1 MESTLDPSQELDF
14 DFTVPTGSQDFR
26 SLLQIL
32 SDAIGVDVTRITI
45 PVSYNEPT
53 TFLQRVMEA
62 STHCYLLKMANL
74 VAPYDKDLA
83 ILYVGVFSLSTFG
96 CSIQRTSKPFNPMLG
111 ETFEYVDER
120 RSIKFVGEQVSHHPP
135 ITACFVE
142 DENFEMTAYFR
153 VATRFTGNAVEVEP
167 ASTTII
173 KLKSTGE
180 QYTYGGIKSV
190 LNNLLVGTMWI
201 DMYGDIQV
209 KELSSSRV
217 FHLSCV
223 QCGWFSAGW
232 HEVFGDVISEDGE
245 IVFQIVGKWNET
257 IYATRTKISPNISKI
272 PRKKLVPKDDWEN
285 VPVPTSIPFGMT
297 IDDIPAF
304 SVGIK
309 TPIWHNIEE
318 KCLEEP
324 YTMWHMT
331 QLSVDSCSLDGYT
344 TNIPKTDSRR
354 RQDRIALENLDNNT
368 AASEKH
374 RLEEA
379 QRHKKKIRD
388 EKNLPW
394 IPKYFVE
401 DEKNIYHRWS
411 YKHNY
416 PWGKKYH
423 EY

>member
-1 MESTLDPSQELDF
+1 
-14 DFTVPTGSQDFR
+14 
-26 SLLQIL
+26 
-32 SDAIGVDVTRITI
+32 
-45 PVSYNEPT
+45 
-53 TFLQRVMEA
+53 
-62 STHCYLLKMANL
+62 
-74 VAPYDKDLA
+74 
-83 ILYVGVFSLSTFG
+83 
-96 CSIQRTSKPFNPMLG
+96 
-111 ETFEYVDER
+111 
-120 RSIKFVGEQVSHHPP
+120 
-135 ITACFVE
+135 
-142 DENFEMTAYFR
+142 MTAYFR

-209 KELSSSRV
+209 KELSSKRV

-232 HEVFGDVISEDGE
+232 HEVSGDVINEEGE
-245 IVFQIVGKWNET
+245 IVFQLNGKWNES
-257 IYATRTKISPNISKI
+257 IYATRTKISTDVIKI
-272 PRKKLVPKDDWEN
+272 PRKKEPKDNWDNEDIPEN
-285 VPVPTSIPFGMT
+285 IPFSMT
-297 IDDIPAF
+297 LDDIPAF
-304 SVGIK
+304 SIGSK

-318 KCLEEP
+318 KCLDEP
-324 YTMWHMT
+324 YTKWSMT
-331 QLSVDSCSLDGYT
+331 QLSVDSCSFDGYLD
-344 TNIPKTDSRR
+344 NLSLPKTDSRR
-354 RQDRIALENLDNNT
+354 RQDRIALEELDNT
-368 AASEKH
+368 SAASEKH

-401 DEKNIYHRWS
+401 DEDSIHHRWT

-416 PWGKKYH
+416 PWAKKFH
-423 EY
+423 EF

>member
-1 MESTLDPSQELDF
+1 MENVLDESQELDLEY
-14 DFTVPTGSQDFR
+14 TVPVQTQDSR
-26 SLLQIL
+26 SLIQIL
-32 SDAIGVDVTRITI
+32 KNAIGIDVTKITI

-62 STHCYLLKMANL
+62 ATHCYLLKIANQ
-74 VAPYDKDLA
+74 VAPYDPDLA
-83 ILYVGVFSLSTFG
+83 LLYVGVFSLSTFG

-120 RSIKFVGEQVSHHPP
+120 RGIKFVAEQVSHHPP
-135 ITACFVE
+135 ITACHVE

-167 ASTTII
+167 ACTTYI
-173 KLKSTGE
+173 KLKSTGS

-201 DMYGDIQV
+201 DMYGDITV
-209 KELSSSRV
+209 KEIDSARA

-232 HEVFGDVISEDGE
+232 HEVTGDVVSENGST
-245 IVFQIVGKWNET
+245 IFQIDGKWNET
-257 IYATRTKISPNISKI
+257 IYATRINDSESKI
-272 PRKKLVPKDDWEN
+272 PRKTEARNDWEGESK
-285 VPVPTSIPFGMT
+285 PEKIPFGLT
-297 IDDIPAF
+297 IEDIPAF
-304 SVGIK
+304 KMGSRSPV
-309 TPIWHNIEE
+309 WHNVEE
-318 KCLEEP
+318 KCEYEP
-324 YTMWHMT
+324 YTQWNMT
-331 QLSVDSCSLDGYT
+331 QLSVDSCKFDK
-344 TNIPKTDSRR
+344 TNDTLPKTDARR
-354 RQDRIALENLDNNT
+354 RPDRIALEIQDNNL

-401 DEKNIYHRWS
+401 DEKNVARRWT

-416 PWGKKYH
+416 PWSTPSK
-423 EY
+423 